1 MHNCTNPLAKLKP
14 KQFTDDGRQV
24 YCTHPLAEIQPK
36 QSSFVMGSIDEV
48 NCTLG
53 ENFNNLALELMTRV
67 ACTLLFQPIS
77 QTQVTVFVWLRLQ
90 VSIESLVHVMISAH
104 SH

>member
-14 KQFTDDGRQV
+14 KQLTDDGRQI
-24 YCTHPLAEIQPK
+24 YCTYPLAEIQPK
-36 QSSFVMGSIDEV
+36 QCSFVMGSVDEV
-48 NCTLG
+48 NCTFG

-67 ACTLLFQPIS
+67 ALRDDFVRVVPFCFSLSVKRRSQYLFGS
-77 QTQVTVFVWLRLQ
+77 DCKLAL
-90 VSIESLVHVMISAH
+90 